1 MNLRIADCGLQNS
14 NFLGNAGSYTM
25 TEPSQGTAL
34 HNSKSAIRNSQST
47 DLSRYNKK
55 LELILRTSAR
65 IFAEKS
71 YHSTSMR
78 DISRAT
84 GVSLAGLYHYCK
96 SKEELLFLI
105 QDHCFGRVLERL
117 EERIKTI
124 EDPLE
129 KFRIFVDNHLSFFA
143 ANMSEMK
150 VLSHEAES
158 LGGDLHE
165 HVSTRK
171 RQYTRTARKILSE
184 VQQTT
189 VGSESHK
196 PRRNGHL
203 KRNRKPVDITVATYA
218 LFGMM
223 NWIYNWYDPR
233 GKLSVSQL
241 VDNITRLF
249 LTGFLS
255 QTSVALADSGKAE
268 KMSIWRTA

>member
-1 MNLRIADCGLQNS
+1 MPGANQQPISRI
-14 NFLGNAGSYTM
+14 
-25 TEPSQGTAL
+25 
-34 HNSKSAIRNSQST
+34 SKSEFRNSQS
-47 DLSRYNKK
+47 DPSRYDQK
-55 LELILRTSAR
+55 LELILRSSAR

-78 DISRAT
+78 DIARTT

-105 QDHCFGRVLERL
+105 QDHCFGRVLQRL
-117 EERIKTI
+117 EERLQGESDSIVK
-124 EDPLE
+124 L
-129 KFRIFVDNHLSFFA
+129 RIFIDNHLSFFA
-143 ANMSEMK
+143 ANMAEMK

-184 VQQTT
+184 VQQAAA
-189 VGSESHK
+189 SPERA
-196 PRRNGHL
+196 PRRNGRL
-203 KRNRKPVDITVATYA
+203 KKNAKPVDTTVATYA

-249 LTGFLS
+249 LSGFLS
-255 QTSVALADSGKAE
+255 TEGQGLTQGNSERAKKVN
-268 KMSIWRTA
+268 IWRTA

>member
-1 MNLRIADCGLQNS
+1 MGQATMSQNS
-14 NFLGNAGSYTM
+14 
-25 TEPSQGTAL
+25 Q
-34 HNSKSAIRNSQST
+34 SAIRNSKS
-47 DLSRYNKK
+47 DLSRYDQK

-78 DISRAT
+78 DISRET

-117 EERIKTI
+117 EQRIRGI
-124 EDPLE
+124 DGPFE
-129 KFRIFVDNHLSFFA
+129 KLRILIDNHLSFFA
-143 ANMSEMK
+143 ANMAEMK

-158 LGGDLHE
+158 LAGELHE

-189 VGSESHK
+189 VGSQSQK
-196 PRRNGHL
+196 PRRNGRRERIL
-203 KRNRKPVDITVATYA
+203 KPVDLTVATYA

-249 LTGFLS
+249 LSGFLS
-255 QTSVALADSGKAE
+255 QADEPFALADSGKAE
-268 KMSIWRTA
+268 KVSVWRTA